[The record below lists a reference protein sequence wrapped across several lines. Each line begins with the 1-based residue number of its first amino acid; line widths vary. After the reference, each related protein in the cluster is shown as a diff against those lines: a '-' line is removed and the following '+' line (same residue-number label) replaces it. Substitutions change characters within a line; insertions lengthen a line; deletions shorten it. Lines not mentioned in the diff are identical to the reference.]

1 MSFQAIKTRC
11 FKSRKIDLF
20 VKGLNDGFGPEMAI
34 FESLVF
40 LQIRSRESVFLK
52 DLKEKQ
58 AFLDQQNIS
67 FKKTTKINIF
77 LEGLVHGLCKKMEIF

>member
-11 FKSRKIDLF
+11 SKSRKIDLF
-20 VKGLNDGFGPEMAI
+20 VKGLYDGFGPEMAI

-67 FKKTTKINIF
+67 LKKPPKLTF
-77 LEGLVHGLCKKMEIF
+77 F

>member
-1 MSFQAIKTRC
+1 
-11 FKSRKIDLF
+11 
-20 VKGLNDGFGPEMAI
+20 MAI

-67 FKKTTKINIF
+67 LKKTTKINIF
-77 LEGLVHGLCKKMEIF
+77 LEGLVHGLCQKMEIF

>member
-1 MSFQAIKTRC
+1 
-11 FKSRKIDLF
+11 
-20 VKGLNDGFGPEMAI
+20 MAI

-52 DLKEKQ
+52 DLKEKE

-67 FKKTTKINIF
+67 LKKPPKLTFF
-77 LEGLVHGLCKKMEIF
+77 LKGLVHGLCQKMEIF